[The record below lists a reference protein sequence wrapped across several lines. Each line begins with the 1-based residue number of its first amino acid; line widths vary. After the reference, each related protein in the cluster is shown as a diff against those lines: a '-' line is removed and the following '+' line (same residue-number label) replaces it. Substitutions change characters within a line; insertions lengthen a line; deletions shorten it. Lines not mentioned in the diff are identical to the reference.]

1 MGSVHRKKGNQKMT
15 TKEIDINE
23 IQEADYN
30 PRKITEKQKEQIKQS
45 LLKFGFVNPLVINR
59 NPERDGVLIGGHQ
72 RLRIAKEIGMKKVP
86 IYEVNLT
93 LQEEK
98 ELNIRLNKNTAGWD
112 WDALEQHFND
122 DELNAWGF
130 ATKKEIEDQVFI
142 TEFENKDET
151 EMPIVPEF
159 NERYNAFIIICEN
172 EIDELNLRNILHLT
186 ETHKS
191 NTDSNTGKSNIIT
204 AKQLIEAWDK
214 LR

>member
-1 MGSVHRKKGNQKMT
+1 MGGIHRKKGNQKMT

-45 LLKFGFVNPLVINR
+45 LQKFGFVNPLVINR

-72 RLRIAKEIGMKKVP
+72 RLRIAKEIGMQTVP

-112 WDALEQHFND
+112 WDALEQHFKD

-130 ATKKEIEDQVFI
+130 ATKKEMEDHVFI
-142 TEFENKDET
+142 TEFENEDEA

-204 AKQLIEAWDK
+204 AKQLIAAWDK